1 MVVKICTHFL
11 KIIRQT
17 GQAWVKYSQ
26 SPGAIFPCPSAPD
39 LSCTS
44 PALTQFMM
52 VVSSNCSSLPSKA
65 NLLVIMSEACA
76 VVRDAINKTT
86 PRPRTLDGKWALLS
100 LSLSGLSSPWWSWC
114 SGL

>member
-11 KIIRQT
+11 KMTRQT

-26 SPGAIFPCPSAPD
+26 SPGAIFPCPSAPG
-39 LSCTS
+39 LSCTP

-52 VVSSNCSSLPSKA
+52 VVSSNCSSLPTKA
-65 NLLVIMSEACA
+65 NLLVMSEACA

-86 PRPRTLDGKWALLS
+86 PRPRTLDGKWDLS
-100 LSLSGLSSPWWSWC
+100 FLSLSGHSSPWWSWW

>member
-26 SPGAIFPCPSAPD
+26 SPGAIFPCPSAPG

-86 PRPRTLDGKWALLS
+86 PRPRTLDGKWDLLS
-100 LSLSGLSSPWWSWC
+100 LSLSGLSSPWWSWW